1 MFDSKRYKC
10 LKCVNDYAKC
20 ETLRGH
26 YANIHNLE
34 LGPKPHKHHI
44 RSKKAF
50 TDKKVYKCEPCN
62 RNFNKKSELDSH
74 NKTNHPE
81 VKIVIKTRNPIKK
94 EEEP

>member
-34 LGPKPHKHHI
+34 LGPKPHI

-50 TDKKVYKCEPCN
+50 ADKKVYKCEPCN

-74 NKTNHPE
+74 NKTKHSE
-81 VKIVIKTRNPIKK
+81 VEVVIKKRVVKK
-94 EEEP
+94 EEPM